1 MLILTLLVTT
11 GNIGNLDL
19 NNGNEDRCIGTGTR
33 IEKRIFRAL
42 DLVCKNFGLKYT
54 LGKATYGE
62 DE

>member
-1 MLILTLLVTT
+1 MI
-11 GNIGNLDL
+11 NIGNLDL

-33 IEKRIFRAL
+33 IEKRISRTL